1 MVRRKLIKLNSLT
14 RTGTLTDLAH
24 VRSTLAF
31 TNKKRTWKQMTFREH
46 LRRSWSS
53 SRRGRAMTPWI
64 RTIRFLK
71 LKLELQRLPNSS
83 ETKWTQTILKEANQ
97 KSTRWQVDP
106 RVKLWKSMTLTAPK
120 PRCVTSPEV
129 IPAVTLPT
137 TITMSLNKKENRSGA
152 QTHSTLLTQSWT
164 KTTSLMRLATFMA
177 VSLLKCLTHPRIS
190 RVREAVFR
198 QATLPALSVLLRD
211 LVYLPMQKDAQSKW
225 FLQV

>member
-1 MVRRKLIKLNSLT
+1 MVPRKLINLNSQT

-31 TNKKRTWKQMTFREH
+31 TSKKQTWKQMTFKEH
-46 LRRSWSS
+46 LHRSWSS
-53 SRRGRAMTPWI
+53 SRRDKAMTPWI

-71 LKLELQRLPNSS
+71 LKSDLQRLPNSS

-106 RVKLWKSMTLTAPK
+106 RVKQWKSMTLTAPK
-120 PRCVTSPEV
+120 PRYVTSQEE

-137 TITMSLNKKENRSGA
+137 TTTMSQNKKENQSGA

-164 KTTSLMRLATFMA
+164 RTTNHTRLATFMA
-177 VSLLKCLTHPRIS
+177 VSLLKCLTHPKIS
-190 RVREAVFR
+190 RVRGVVFK
-198 QATLPALSVLLRD
+198 QATLLALSALLRD